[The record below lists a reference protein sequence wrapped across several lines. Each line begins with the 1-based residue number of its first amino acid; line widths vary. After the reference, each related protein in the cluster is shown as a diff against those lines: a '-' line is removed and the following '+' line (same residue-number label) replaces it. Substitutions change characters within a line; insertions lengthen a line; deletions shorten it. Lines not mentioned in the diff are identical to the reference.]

1 MEHDITPKVK
11 KHWITA
17 AVIVAAVLV
26 AALAVALSF
35 MADMKE
41 DYETQLDNIYK
52 KSFYEA
58 TDSLKDVEL
67 KLSKVSVSEGAANQ
81 KALLSEL
88 WMNTE
93 IAQNNLAQLSSKDG
107 NMEKVIK
114 FLNQMGD
121 YCLCLAKKVGDT
133 PLSEAE
139 KEKLDSLHKIVK
151 KLQESL
157 TAANDSISH
166 NATLVGKLD
175 EGIQLLGDCYEHFN
189 NDSNI
194 EYPEMIYDGPFSDA
208 LTIRDAKYLNTLP
221 KVTQQESEAKLRLI
235 IKDTK
240 QLEYLGRV
248 DGNIPSFRYTVTTQ
262 GGKGQAQISESGGL
276 LVLYNAQQETD
287 GEAMQ
292 SEQLQAKGKELLES
306 MGYDDLKLVWVTPA
320 ESAVYLNYVYY
331 NYDTVFYPDFVKLK
345 LSADT
350 GELLGLDATGYA
362 YNHIERTAPQPAAT
376 IEQARQAVSTKLT
389 IADERICVMPT
400 KWNTEIAAYEFK
412 CTKGED
418 TFYIYIDANTLEEV
432 NILKVVD
439 NKTA

>member
-1 MEHDITPKVK
+1 MENNNVPKIK
-11 KHWITA
+11 NHWIST
-17 AVIVAAVLV
+17 AVIVAVVLV

-41 DYETQLDNIYK
+41 DYSTQLDNIYK

-58 TDSLKDVEL
+58 ADSLKDVEL

-93 IAQNNLAQLSSKDG
+93 IAQNNLAQLSAKDG

-121 YCLCLAKKVGDT
+121 YCLCLAKKIDDT

-157 TAANDSISH
+157 TAAHEGIAN

-208 LTIRDAKYLNTLP
+208 LAIRDAKYLNTLP
-221 KVTQQESEAKLRLI
+221 KVTKEDAEEKLRLL
-235 IKDTK
+235 IKDIK
-240 QLEYLGRV
+240 QLEYLGKV
-248 DGNIPSFRYTVTTQ
+248 EGNIPSFRYEVTTQ
-262 GGKGQAQISESGGL
+262 SGKGQAQMSESGGL
-276 LVLYNAQQETD
+276 LVLYNAEQSTD
-287 GEAMQ
+287 GESMP
-292 SEQLQAKGKELLES
+292 SEQLEAKGKQLLED
-306 MGYDDLKLVWVTPA
+306 MGYDNLKLVWVTPTQ
-320 ESAVYLNYVYY
+320 SAVYLNYVYY

-345 LSADT
+345 LAADT
-350 GELLGLDATGYA
+350 GEMLALDATGYA
-362 YNHIERTAPQPAAT
+362 YNHIQRQESQPSVS
-376 IEQARQAVSTKLT
+376 IEQARQVVSTKLT
-389 IADERICVMPT
+389 IKDERICVIPT
-400 KWNTEIAAYEFK
+400 KWNTEIAAYEFRCAK
-412 CTKGED
+412 DED
-418 TFYIYIDANTLEEV
+418 IFYIYIDANTLEEI

>member
-1 MEHDITPKVK
+1 MENNNMPKVK

-17 AVIVAAVLV
+17 AAIVGVVLV

-35 MADMKE
+35 MADMKK
-41 DYETQLDNIYK
+41 DYETQLDNMYK

-58 TDSLKDVEL
+58 TDALKDVEL

-93 IAQNNLAQLSSKDG
+93 IAQNNLAQLSAKDG

-121 YCLCLAKKVGDT
+121 YCLCLAKKIDDT

-139 KEKLDSLHKIVK
+139 KEKLDSLHIIVK

-157 TAANDSISH
+157 TTVNDSIAN

-208 LTIRDAKYLNTLP
+208 LAIRDAKYLNTLP
-221 KVTQQESEAKLRLI
+221 EVTQQESEAKLRLI
-235 IKDTK
+235 IKGIK
-240 QLEYLGRV
+240 QLEYLGKL
-248 DGNIPSFRYTVTTQ
+248 DGNIPSFRYSVTTES
-262 GGKGQAQISESGGL
+262 GTGQAQISQNGGL
-276 LVLYNAQQETD
+276 LVLYNAEQETD

-292 SEQLQAKGKELLES
+292 SEQLEAMGKQLLED
-306 MGYDDLKLVWVTPA
+306 MGYDNLKLVWVTPTQ
-320 ESAVYLNYVYY
+320 SAVYLNYVYY

-345 LSADT
+345 LAADT
-350 GELLGLDATGYA
+350 GEMLGLDATGYA
-362 YNHIERTAPQPAAT
+362 YNHIEREAPQPDTT
-376 IEQARQAVSTKLT
+376 IQQARQAISTKLT
-389 IADERICVMPT
+389 IEDERICVIPT
-400 KWNTEIAAYEFK
+400 KWNTEIDAYEFK

-418 TFYIYIDANTLEEV
+418 TFYIYIDASTLEEI